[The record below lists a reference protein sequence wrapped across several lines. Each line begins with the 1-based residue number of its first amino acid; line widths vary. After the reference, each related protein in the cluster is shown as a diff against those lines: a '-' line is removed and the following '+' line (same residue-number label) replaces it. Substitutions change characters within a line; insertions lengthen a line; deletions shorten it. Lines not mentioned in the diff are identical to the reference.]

1 MADRTFIVY
10 DEIKDTL
17 DEMTD
22 EEIGKLF
29 RGMVDYHVTGK
40 EPDLKGGLKFAFIP
54 IRQQMDRDD
63 EKWNKTREA
72 RAEAGRKGGA
82 PKGNQNAQKD
92 EENKQKQTKQANGCF
107 ASEKQTKQAVNVN
120 VNEDVDVNVNV
131 DVSGKENDKKKSAK
145 RFSPPTIDEIMGY
158 CKERNNRVDP
168 ERFYNFYESKG
179 WMVGKNKMKDWKA
192 AIRSWEQRDGPTK
205 PHGRLD
211 WIDEI

>member
-92 EENKQKQTKQANGCF
+92 EENKQKQTKQANVCF

-131 DVSGKENDKKKSAK
+131 DVDV
-145 RFSPPTIDEIMGY
+145 IDDLSIT
-158 CKERNNRVDP
+158 
-168 ERFYNFYESKG
+168 
-179 WMVGKNKMKDWKA
+179 NKLTA
-192 AIRSWEQRDGPTK
+192 REQRKLAKECGSMATYFQLMRFADHQVKHRNEPSPISDYFQYVKQIGVNGGFIADG
-205 PHGRLD
+205 
-211 WIDEI
+211 

>member
-29 RGMVDYHVTGK
+29 RGMVDYHVTGE

-63 EKWNKTREA
+63 DKWNRTREA

-92 EENKQKQTKQANGCF
+92 EENKRKQTKQANVCF

-120 VNEDVDVNVNV
+120 VNEDVNVDVNV
-131 DVSGKENDKKKSAK
+131 DVSGKEKEKKKTDK
-145 RFSPPTIDEIMGY
+145 RFSPPTINEVIGY
-158 CKERNNRVDP
+158 CLERNNAVNP
-168 ERFYNFYESKG
+168 ERFYDFYESKG

-192 AIRSWEQRDGPTK
+192 AIRSWEQRDDPRK
-205 PHGRLD
+205 QLGRLD